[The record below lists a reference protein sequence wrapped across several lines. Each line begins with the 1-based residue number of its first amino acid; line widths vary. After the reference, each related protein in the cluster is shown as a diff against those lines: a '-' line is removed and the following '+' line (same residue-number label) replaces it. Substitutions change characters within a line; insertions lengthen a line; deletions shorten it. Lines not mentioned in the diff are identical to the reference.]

1 MSIHNYTRNRV
12 GTEWDLSVNLL
23 AAEVK
28 VALPAKEFAV
38 RAKKTGVI
46 FNFVDVLTA
55 GEIATLDAAVATNRA
70 AGPYSNPAK
79 NRQNIRLRSP
89 NGDNWRISVNNAG
102 VLQVNSIP

>member
-1 MSIHNYTRNRV
+1 MSIHKYIRNRV

-38 RAKKTGVI
+38 RARKSGIT

-55 GEIATLDAAVATNRA
+55 GEITTLDAAVATNRA
-70 AGPYSNPAK
+70 AGPYSRPTR

-89 NGDNWRISVNNAG
+89 DGSNWRISVNNAG
-102 VLQVNSIP
+102 VLQVNSAP